1 MRVRQLRGEGDDGT
15 VLLVY
20 PSTIDEYWEAID
32 ALERPATPTV
42 DGGSEARRSERRP
55 GPGPC
60 HVVTT
65 AEQRDRWGLPD
76 LGASR
81 RARVVDE
88 GQAFELL
95 REGATRAEAAGDPLP
110 GAVAEAPT
118 RHRDGGTGGS
128 ALAAVRALVTP
139 GARIDQVL
147 GTLEAAGLPHPVR
160 KKLQRVLR
168 QTLESEAHAVE
179 DVLDRAEMVLSLP
192 WRSRE
197 PERFDRAQL
206 QQALDH
212 SHAGLETVKARIL
225 DALSA
230 CPQTRGPLTVE
241 RVGRSLEAETN
252 RPPALIVR
260 PGSAPLLC
268 LAGARGTGK
277 TSLVVAVAEALGR
290 THVHV
295 PLDKGN
301 AKSLIHGV
309 RNGVA
314 GRITAG
320 LREAGVG
327 NPVFI
332 LEAIDRVDAEAAD
345 VLLDVLDPARRK
357 AFRDEYLDVRFDLSG
372 VLWIVTATEAGA
384 IPEAVRKRLEIVE
397 LPAYSEQE
405 KLAIAERHLLRHPF
419 NPPWQTAAGWL
430 APEPEASS
438 RAALGAA
445 PDRPAVVVDR
455 EVSSVRELEA
465 WSVGPPPSDTAEA
478 WRRAACTGEV
488 RFEPE
493 AIRRVIRNH
502 TSEAGV
508 SELDAKLAALCRQV
522 VRRRPPGGREPEVIT
537 PAVVREVLGDGADDP
552 LPPAVQAAIARERR
566 RLGDSSDGDAVP
578 TNDWIE
584 CLEQLP
590 WDRRSDAPTD
600 LAQARAALDAG
611 HAGLDDAKVRIVEHL
626 AVCRRNPKGAGAVI
640 CLAGPPGVGKTSL
653 ARCVAEALGR
663 GFVKLSCGGLR
674 DETDLRGHNR
684 TWRDAQPGWILRE
697 LRRIGSRDPV
707 FVLDEIDKL
716 GARPAGVLLDVL
728 DPSQHDR
735 FHDAF
740 VELPFDLSG
749 VLFITTANEP
759 ARIPPALRDRL
770 EIIELRGYTEAEKI
784 AIAETHL
791 VEAQNRA
798 AGLAATP
805 IRFTRGACRRIIR
818 GYTSERGIRQ
828 LARCLQTICRKVTLG
843 LETGDAALVR
853 ERVTARNVRAF
864 LGEPAAE
871 RTEGLEHLREQ
882 LDRTAL
888 PDAVRARGRQVLER
902 LSAWAPTDPEHARE
916 RECLQCLLS
925 LPWTPR
931 TEAPVDMARA
941 RAVLDGGH
949 AAHGTVKERL
959 LDYAAVR
966 LAKPDAPSPL
976 LTLVGPSGVGK
987 TSLARLLAAALGRA
1001 CAWVY
1006 CGSLTG
1012 AAALH
1017 GARSGRP
1024 GRIVDELRRVGVRN
1038 PVFVLDEIDCLE
1050 DAGAAAALLDA
1061 LDPAPGTS
1069 FRDHCLD
1076 VPLDLSET
1084 LFVAT
1089 ATRLGSVPPM
1099 LRERM
1104 RVIEVPGYTEAD
1116 KRVIAA
1122 AYLWPLQLALHGLT
1136 TDRVRIGDDALE
1148 AVVRGYTHEPG
1159 VWDLAGA
1166 LGALCA
1172 RVVRRRA
1179 EGQGREA
1186 DDGNKEEERHEENE
1200 EHGKYGEH
1208 EQHEQHEAPVEVTP
1222 QSVVEMLGA
1231 PVHPGEQVAGRTG
1244 RPGVAVGLCRTAT
1257 GGGEVVFVEATRMPG
1272 AGTLTLTGRL
1282 GEAAQESARTALS
1295 WLRANAGRYGIDPGL
1310 HRDTDVHLHVQS
1322 GAGPTDGMSAGVTM
1336 AAALVSAFTGRP
1348 VRGDAAMTGEMT
1360 LSGHVLPVGGIA
1372 EKVLA
1377 AHRCG
1382 LARVILPE
1390 RNRKQVDEDLGDD
1403 LRRAVAVDYVTR
1415 VDELLELALQQLP
1428 AADAAVLPAG
1438 RSS

>member
-15 VLLVY
+15 VLLVH
-20 PSTIDEYWEAID
+20 PSTIDEYWKAID
-32 ALERPATPTV
+32 ALESPAAPTAN
-42 DGGSEARRSERRP
+42 GGSEARRSERRP
-55 GPGPC
+55 GHGPC
-60 HVVTT
+60 YVVTT
-65 AEQRDRWGLPD
+65 AAQRDRWGLAD

-88 GQAFELL
+88 GQVFDLL
-95 REGATRAEAAGDPLP
+95 CERAAGPEAARDPLP
-110 GAVAEAPT
+110 GAAAEAPP
-118 RHRDGGTGGS
+118 RERDGGAGGS
-128 ALAAVRALVTP
+128 ALESVRALVTP

-147 GTLEAAGLPHPVR
+147 EALEAAGLPHRVW
-160 KKLQRVLR
+160 KKLQRALQ

-179 DVLDRAEMVLSLP
+179 DVLERAEMVLSLP
-192 WRSRE
+192 WRARE

-212 SHAGLETVKARIL
+212 SHAGLEKVKARIL
-225 DALSA
+225 DTLSA

-252 RPPALIVR
+252 TPPALIVR

-277 TSLVVAVAEALGR
+277 TSLAVAVAAALGR

-295 PLDKGN
+295 PLGKGN
-301 AKSLIHGV
+301 AESLIHGV
-309 RNGVA
+309 RTGGA

-320 LREAGVG
+320 LHTAGVG

-345 VLLDVLDPARRK
+345 ALLDLLDPARRK
-357 AFRDEYLDVRFDLSG
+357 AFRDEYLDIRFDLSA
-372 VLWIVTATEAGA
+372 VLWIVTATDVGA
-384 IPEAVRKRLEIVE
+384 IPEAVRKGLDIVE
-397 LPAYSEQE
+397 LPAYGEQE
-405 KLAIAERHLLRHPF
+405 KLAIAERHLLRRPF
-419 NPPWQTAAGWL
+419 DPPGQTAAGWL
-430 APEPEASS
+430 APEPETPSQ
-438 RAALGAA
+438 AALGAA
-445 PDRPAVVVDR
+445 PDGPAVVADR

-508 SELDAKLAALCRQV
+508 SELNAKLAALCRQV
-522 VRRRPPGGREPEVIT
+522 VRRRPPGGREPEVVT
-537 PAVVREVLGDGADDP
+537 PAVVREVLGDGAADP

-566 RLGDSSDGDAVP
+566 RLGDSSDGGTAP

-590 WDRRSDAPTD
+590 WDRRNDAPTD

-611 HAGLDDAKVRIVEHL
+611 HAGLDDAKARIVEHL
-626 AVCRRNPKGAGAVI
+626 AVCRRNPRGAGAVI
-640 CLAGPPGVGKTSL
+640 CLVGPPGVGKTSL
-653 ARCVAEALGR
+653 AQCVAEALGR
-663 GFVKLSCGGLR
+663 GFAKLSCGGLR

-697 LRRIGSRDPV
+697 LRRVGSRDPV

-759 ARIPPALRDRL
+759 DRIPPALRDRL
-770 EIIELRGYTEAEKI
+770 EMIELSGYTEAEKI

-791 VEAQNRA
+791 VETQNRA

-805 IRFTRGACRRIIR
+805 VRFTRGACRRIIR
-818 GYTSERGIRQ
+818 DYTSERGVRQ

-853 ERVTARNVRAF
+853 ERITARQVRAF

-871 RTEGLEHLREQ
+871 RTERLEHLREQ

-888 PDAVRARGRQVLER
+888 PDAVRARGRQVLQR
-902 LSAWAPTDPEHARE
+902 LSAWAPTAPEHARE
-916 RECLQCLLS
+916 REHLQCLLS
-925 LPWTPR
+925 LPWTAR
-931 TEAPVDMARA
+931 TEAPVDLARA

-949 AAHGTVKERL
+949 AAHGAVKERL

-1006 CGSLTG
+1006 CSSLTG
-1012 AAALH
+1012 APALH

-1050 DAGAAAALLDA
+1050 DAGTAAALLDA

-1076 VPLDLSET
+1076 VPVDLSEA

-1104 RVIEVPGYTEAD
+1104 RVIEVPGYTDTE
-1116 KRVIAA
+1116 KHLIATG
-1122 AYLWPLQLALHGLT
+1122 YLLPLQLALHGLT
-1136 TDRVRIGDDALE
+1136 TDRIRIGNDALE

-1179 EGQGREA
+1179 DGRGREA
-1186 DDGNKEEERHEENE
+1186 DDGNGKEERHEENE
-1200 EHGKYGEH
+1200 ED
-1208 EQHEQHEAPVEVTP
+1208 EQHEQHDGHEAPVEVTP
-1222 QSVVEMLGA
+1222 ESVVEMLGA
-1231 PVHPGEQVAGRTG
+1231 PVHPGEQVAGRSG
-1244 RPGVAVGLCRTAT
+1244 RPGVAVGLCRTAA

-1295 WLRANAGRYGIDPGL
+1295 WLRANAGRYGIGPGF

-1336 AAALVSAFTGRP
+1336 AAALVSACTGRP
-1348 VRGDAAMTGEMT
+1348 VRGDVAMTGEMT

-1372 EKVLA
+1372 EKVLV

-1382 LARVILPE
+1382 LARLILPE
-1390 RNRKQVDEDLGDD
+1390 RNRRQVDEDLGDD

-1415 VDELLELALQQLP
+1415 VNELLELALQQLP
-1428 AADAAVLPAG
+1428 AADAAVLPAE

>member
-15 VLLVY
+15 VRLVY
-20 PSTIDEYWEAID
+20 PSTIDEYWKAIE
-32 ALERPATPTV
+32 ALESPAAPRRTV
-42 DGGSEARRSERRP
+42 VRKHGDRNGGRH
-55 GPGPC
+55 GPC
-60 HVVTT
+60 YVVTT
-65 AEQRDRWGLPD
+65 AAQRDRWGLPD

-88 GQAFELL
+88 GQAFDLL
-95 REGATRAEAAGDPLP
+95 RDKAAVPEVADGPLP
-110 GAVAEAPT
+110 DTIAEAPPQYY
-118 RHRDGGTGGS
+118 GGTGGS
-128 ALAAVRALVTP
+128 ALEAVRALVTP

-147 GTLEAAGLPHPVR
+147 GALEVAGLPHPVR
-160 KKLQRVLR
+160 KKLQRALR

-192 WRSRE
+192 WRARE

-206 QQALDH
+206 QQALDR
-212 SHAGLETVKARIL
+212 SHTGLEKVKARIL

-241 RVGRSLEAETN
+241 RAGRSLEAATN
-252 RPPALIVR
+252 TPPALLVR
-260 PGSAPLLC
+260 PGPAPVLC
-268 LAGARGTGK
+268 LTGARGTGK
-277 TSLVVAVAEALGR
+277 TSLAVAVAAALGR

-301 AKSLIHGV
+301 AKALIHGV

-320 LREAGVG
+320 LRSAGVG

-332 LEAIDRVDAEAAD
+332 LAAIDRVDAEAAD
-345 VLLDVLDPARRK
+345 VLLDMLDPARRK
-357 AFRDEYLDVRFDLSG
+357 AFRDEYLDVRFDLSA
-372 VLWIVTATEAGA
+372 VLWIVTATDAGA
-384 IPEAVRKRLEIVE
+384 ILEAVRKRLEIVE
-397 LPAYSEQE
+397 LPAYGEQE
-405 KLAIAERHLLRHPF
+405 KLAIAERHLLRRPF
-419 NPPWQTAAGWL
+419 DPPSQTAAGWL

-438 RAALGAA
+438 RAALDAA
-445 PDRPAVVVDR
+445 SDGPAIVVDR

-465 WSVGPPPSDTAEA
+465 WSVEPPPSDTAEA

-508 SELDAKLAALCRQV
+508 SELNAKLAAICRQV
-522 VRRRPPGGREPEVIT
+522 VRRQPPGGPEPEVIT
-537 PAVVREVLGDGADDP
+537 PAVVREVLGDGAADP

-566 RLGDSSDGDAVP
+566 RLGDSSDDDTVP

-590 WDRRSDAPTD
+590 WDRRSDAPVD
-600 LAQARAALDAG
+600 LAQARAVLDAG
-611 HAGLDDAKVRIVEHL
+611 HAGLDDAKARIVEHL
-626 AVCRRNPKGAGAVI
+626 AVCRRNPCGAGAVI
-640 CLAGPPGVGKTSL
+640 CLVGPPGVGKTSL

-684 TWRDAQPGWILRE
+684 TWKDAQPGWILRE
-697 LRRIGSRDPV
+697 LRRVGSRDPV

-716 GARPAGVLLDVL
+716 GARPAGVLLEVL

-759 ARIPPALRDRL
+759 DRIPPALRDRL
-770 EIIELRGYTEAEKI
+770 EMIELSGYTEAEKI

-818 GYTSERGIRQ
+818 DYTSERGIRQ

-853 ERVTARNVRAF
+853 ERITARNVRALSRPTGRRAHGGARAPARAARPHRAARCRTGSGPAGPGAAVR
-864 LGEPAAE
+864 LGTDRSRACAGARVSAMPAEPA
-871 RTEGLEHLREQ
+871 
-882 LDRTAL
+882 LDGA
-888 PDAVRARGRQVLER
+888 RA
-902 LSAWAPTDPEHARE
+902 A
-916 RECLQCLLS
+916 
-925 LPWTPR
+925 
-931 TEAPVDMARA
+931 APVDLARA
-941 RAVLDGGH
+941 RAVLDRGH
-949 AAHGTVKERL
+949 AAHGAVKGRL

-976 LTLVGPSGVGK
+976 LILVGPSGVGK

-1012 AAALH
+1012 AAVLH

-1038 PVFVLDEIDCLE
+1038 PVFVLDEIDRLE

-1076 VPLDLSET
+1076 VPVDLTEA

-1089 ATRLGSVPPM
+1089 ATSVSSVPPM

-1104 RVIEVPGYTEAD
+1104 RVIEVPGYTCAD

-1136 TDRVRIGDDALE
+1136 TDQVRIGDDAVE

-1159 VWDLAGA
+1159 VWDLTGA

-1172 RVVRRRA
+1172 RVVRRR
-1179 EGQGREA
+1179 GR
-1186 DDGNKEEERHEENE
+1186 R
-1200 EHGKYGEH
+1200 
-1208 EQHEQHEAPVEVTP
+1208 
-1222 QSVVEMLGA
+1222 
-1231 PVHPGEQVAGRTG
+1231 
-1244 RPGVAVGLCRTAT
+1244 
-1257 GGGEVVFVEATRMPG
+1257 
-1272 AGTLTLTGRL
+1272 
-1282 GEAAQESARTALS
+1282 
-1295 WLRANAGRYGIDPGL
+1295 
-1310 HRDTDVHLHVQS
+1310 S
-1322 GAGPTDGMSAGVTM
+1322 GA
-1336 AAALVSAFTGRP
+1336 R
-1348 VRGDAAMTGEMT
+1348 R
-1360 LSGHVLPVGGIA
+1360 
-1372 EKVLA
+1372 
-1377 AHRCG
+1377 R
-1382 LARVILPE
+1382 RRE
-1390 RNRKQVDEDLGDD
+1390 R
-1403 LRRAVAVDYVTR
+1403 RRTKA
-1415 VDELLELALQQLP
+1415 
-1428 AADAAVLPAG
+1428 
-1438 RSS
+1438 